1 MHRSTRSYPKNYLCS
16 VKQIAIINGPNL
28 NLLGTREPELY
39 GEQTFEEYFEVLKTR
54 FPDCSLSY
62 FQSNVEGELVNHI
75 QACDSVDAIVLNAAA
90 YSHTSIAIADAVAA
104 ISTPVIGVHISNIYK
119 REKERHTDLL
129 AAACKACLF
138 GFGLEG
144 YSLAID
150 FINSEIN
157 EE

>member
-1 MHRSTRSYPKNYLCS
+1 

-28 NLLGTREPELY
+28 NLLGTREPEVY
-39 GEQTFEEYFEVLKTR
+39 GNQTFEQYFEVLQKR
-54 FPDCSLSY
+54 FSDCSLTY
-62 FQSNVEGELVNHI
+62 FQSNVEGELVNRI
-75 QACDSVDAIVLNAAA
+75 QECDSSDAIVLNAAA

-104 ISTPVIGVHISNIYK
+104 ISTPVIGVHISNIYQ

-129 AAACKACLF
+129 AGACKACLF

-150 FINSEIN
+150 FIKRELN
-157 EE
+157 EQ